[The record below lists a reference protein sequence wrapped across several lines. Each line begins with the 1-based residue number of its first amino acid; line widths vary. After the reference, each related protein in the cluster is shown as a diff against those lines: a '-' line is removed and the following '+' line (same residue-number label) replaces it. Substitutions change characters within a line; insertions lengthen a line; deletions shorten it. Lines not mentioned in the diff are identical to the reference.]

1 MVINRKPPGSTGW
14 VQYCTLDQTRNGQV
28 ITEELFSIQE
38 LLYMSSPFIFV
49 SLSLFFFLGQR
60 LPVTK
65 TQNRCPSI
73 PYMNTFC
80 RILGKKNTCPCIFQ
94 FHHTIAMAECSD
106 VSAVKV
112 FNYIC
117 GSGGVAELSHLLRH
131 PSPLAKKTTAY
142 EVILWFEIQK
152 KSDPENGLVLIK
164 NQHGKVIGIRI
175 DLKKQLCLKYT
186 TTESCRSGKRCK
198 FWHLCKEFIEGTC
211 KGTDCRRSHDF
222 HDEDNKERTV
232 ELGFGS
238 KPSGSL
244 KGIVAGSFMQVCL
257 MYLKNECIPDNCP
270 YLHICPNVIRAT
282 PCECALSHNF
292 ADPHN
297 RCILG
302 QYGFRPPR
310 TSEVDVVRCNSLVLA
325 KNQKPFEASKMNLH
339 SKVPKGEPGRQ
350 TGLLQDIGKT
360 GVRAMTSLMSHHD
373 TAIPNADPLPD
384 RVFNFICGKGGVAS
398 LSDLLQHPSPLA
410 RKFAKP
416 GQELDAKIWLQV
428 EAQPE
433 QGQRVS
439 RIILLESQDGEI
451 IGARVNSRKKIC
463 LNYSKGSCKSNN
475 SCPFWHVCK
484 SYLEGNCQGN
494 CGLSH
499 DLHDDGNVK
508 KVKKLEIEKL
518 PNGTL
523 RSVVANSLPQVCQMY
538 LKNNCQS
545 SCCPYLHIC
554 SVAVQGHPCSCGLS
568 HDLTDDHNTGILRQ
582 YDLAPEKTK
591 FNIMQCNILIPQGK
605 QQRIFED
612 KATSASSQVSLNM
625 MGSPVPL
632 MSLPT
637 FQQHEN
643 VLGPQSQGS
652 SNSTEKKKRRRPRS
666 RKKKTN
672 QKNEAAGE
680 SQHTNADDMEEK
692 SSDSVSDNEDVQ
704 DKPDLYSSSKFAVD
718 TNKPSPIS
726 WQKDFMENEID
737 ATTSMKPGKKQ
748 RAQSNKGLIAFQNE
762 PVSEMNV
769 AAEVNL
775 IDLSDDEALDDWE
788 GVDASIDDL
797 WTEPP
802 LLSQVDEFFFNSSF
816 SSNVA
821 GSLSQSST
829 FSNPADQISPE
840 SNSDKSAI
848 HVQSI
853 FQYICNEHNGQV
865 PYALISQHPDLFPSE
880 VIDIAAWF
888 RENDNRFI
896 TIENSTGEIE
906 AIRTHSTK
914 ARICFRYLMAKQGC
928 KDPKC
933 FRYHVCKHYLANG
946 ICPLGKKC
954 RFSHSH
960 SLKSAHNTRITKQLR
975 FKSFSEEQLRV
986 LVSASVPEV
995 CLDYNRPSK
1004 GCKRGLRCI
1013 GIHICKYFVM
1023 GNCKKGDDCPFS
1035 HQNSLETP
1043 HSKLVLG
1050 RYNLTKVPPRA
1061 VLNAL
1066 LIRQRQP
1073 SEKMR
1078 EQPKTG

>member
-1 MVINRKPPGSTGW
+1 
-14 VQYCTLDQTRNGQV
+14 
-28 ITEELFSIQE
+28 
-38 LLYMSSPFIFV
+38 
-49 SLSLFFFLGQR
+49 
-60 LPVTK
+60 
-65 TQNRCPSI
+65 
-73 PYMNTFC
+73 
-80 RILGKKNTCPCIFQ
+80 
-94 FHHTIAMAECSD
+94 MAECSE

-117 GSGGVAELSHLLRH
+117 GSGGVAELSHLLKH

-142 EVILWFEIQK
+142 EVVLWFEIQK
-152 KSDPENGLVLIK
+152 NSDPENGLVLIK
-164 NQHGKVIGIRI
+164 NQYGKNIGIRI

-186 TTESCRSGKRCK
+186 TTGSCRSGKRCK
-198 FWHLCKEFIEGTC
+198 FWHLCKGFIEGTC
-211 KGTDCRRSHDF
+211 KDTDCPLSHDF
-222 HDEDNKERTV
+222 HDEDNREKTV

-244 KGIVAGSFMQVCL
+244 RGIVAGSFMQVCL
-257 MYLKNECIPDNCP
+257 MYLKKECIPESDNCP
-270 YLHICPNVIRAT
+270 YLHICPNVIRAI
-282 PCECALSHNF
+282 PCECALSHSFVN
-292 ADPHN
+292 PHN
-297 RCILG
+297 KCILG
-302 QYGFRPPR
+302 QHGFRPPR
-310 TSEVDVVRCNSLVLA
+310 TSEVDVVRCNTLVPA

-339 SKVPKGEPGRQ
+339 TKVLKGEPVRQ
-350 TGLLQDIGKT
+350 AGLLQDMGKT
-360 GVRAMTSLMSHHD
+360 VTGERAKLTSLTFHHD
-373 TAIPNADPLPD
+373 TAIPKADPLPEK
-384 RVFNFICGKGGVAS
+384 VFNFICGKGGVAS

-410 RKFAKP
+410 KKFAKP

-463 LNYSKGSCKSNN
+463 MNYSKGSCKSNN

-499 DLHDDGNVK
+499 DFHDDGNVK
-508 KVKKLEIEKL
+508 KVMKLEMEKL
-518 PNGTL
+518 PSGTL
-523 RSVVANSLPQVCQMY
+523 RSIVANSLPQVCQMY

-554 SVAVQGHPCSCGLS
+554 SVAVQGLLCRCGLS
-568 HDLTDDHNTGILRQ
+568 HDLTDDHNTGILKQ

-591 FNIMQCNILIPQGK
+591 FNIMQCNILIPKSK

-612 KATSASSQVSLNM
+612 KAYSASSQLLTM
-625 MGSPVPL
+625 MDSPVPL
-632 MSLPT
+632 MSLPIV
-637 FQQHEN
+637 QQHEN
-643 VLGPQSQGS
+643 ALGPQSQGS
-652 SNSTEKKKRRRPRS
+652 SKSTGKKKSQRPRF

-672 QKNEAAGE
+672 QQREAAGE
-680 SQHTNADDMEEK
+680 SQHVNADDMEEE

-704 DKPDLYSSSKFAVD
+704 DKPDLYSSSKFALD
-718 TNKPSPIS
+718 TNKLSPTS
-726 WQKDFMENEID
+726 WQKDFTENGID
-737 ATTSMKPGKKQ
+737 ATTSMKPANKQ
-748 RAQSNKGLIAFQNE
+748 IAQSNKGSMAIHNE
-762 PVSEMNV
+762 PVSEMAANNV
-769 AAEVNL
+769 AAGVNL
-775 IDLSDDEALDDWE
+775 IDLFDDEALDDWE

-802 LLSQVDEFFFNSSF
+802 LLSQVDEFFFSSSF

-840 SNSDKSAI
+840 SNSEKSAV
-848 HVQSI
+848 HSI
-853 FQYICNEHNGQV
+853 FQYICKEHNGQV
-865 PYALISQHPDLFPSE
+865 PYSLISQQQDLFPSE

-888 RENDNRFI
+888 RENHNKFI
-896 TIENSTGEIE
+896 SIENSTGEIE
-906 AIRTHSTK
+906 AIRTHNTK
-914 ARICFRYLMAKQGC
+914 ARICFRYLMTKQGC

-946 ICPLGKKC
+946 SCPLGKKC

-960 SLKSAHNTRITKQLR
+960 SLTSSHNNRITKQL
-975 FKSFSEEQLRV
+975 KLNSFSEEQLRV
-986 LVSASVPEV
+986 LISASVPEV
-995 CLDYNRPSK
+995 CLDHNRPSK

-1013 GIHICKYFVM
+1013 GIHICKHFVM
-1023 GNCKKGDDCPFS
+1023 GKCKKGDDCPFS

-1050 RYNLTKVPPRA
+1050 RYNLTKVPPHA
-1061 VLNAL
+1061 VVNAL

>member
-1 MVINRKPPGSTGW
+1 MT
-14 VQYCTLDQTRNGQV
+14 T
-28 ITEELFSIQE
+28 
-38 LLYMSSPFIFV
+38 
-49 SLSLFFFLGQR
+49 
-60 LPVTK
+60 
-65 TQNRCPSI
+65 
-73 PYMNTFC
+73 
-80 RILGKKNTCPCIFQ
+80 
-94 FHHTIAMAECSD
+94 MAECSD

-117 GSGGVAELSHLLRH
+117 GSGGVAELSHLLKH

-152 KSDPENGLVLIK
+152 TSDPENGLALIK
-164 NQHGKVIGIRI
+164 NQYGKVIGIRT
-175 DLKKQLCLKYT
+175 DLKKQLCLKYAT
-186 TTESCRSGKRCK
+186 IDSCRSGKRCK

-211 KGTDCRRSHDF
+211 KGGCRRSHDF
-222 HDEDNKERTV
+222 HDEDNKEKTV

-257 MYLKNECIPDNCP
+257 MYLKNDCIPDNCP

-297 RCILG
+297 KCILG

-310 TSEVDVVRCNSLVLA
+310 TSEIDVVRCNTLVPA

-339 SKVPKGEPGRQ
+339 SKVPKGEPVRQ
-350 TGLLQDIGKT
+350 VGLLQDIGKT
-360 GVRAMTSLMSHHD
+360 EARATTSPMSHHD
-373 TAIPNADPLPD
+373 EATQKADPLPEK
-384 RVFNFICGKGGVAS
+384 VFNFICSKGGVVS

-410 RKFAKP
+410 KKFAKP

-428 EAQPE
+428 EAHPE

-463 LNYSKGSCKSNN
+463 MNYSKGRCKSNN

-494 CGLSH
+494 CGLLH
-499 DLHDDGNVK
+499 DFHDDGNVK
-508 KVKKLEIEKL
+508 KVKKLEMEKH
-518 PNGTL
+518 PSGTL
-523 RSVVANSLPQVCQMY
+523 RSIVANSLPQVCQMY

-554 SVAVQGHPCSCGLS
+554 SVAIQGNPCRCGLS
-568 HDLTDDHNTGILRQ
+568 HDLTDDHNTGILKQ

-591 FNIMQCNILIPQGK
+591 FNIMQCNILIPKSK
-605 QQRIFED
+605 QQKIFED
-612 KATSASSQVSLNM
+612 KANSTSSQVNLNM

-632 MSLPT
+632 MSLSMA
-637 FQQHEN
+637 QQHEYG
-643 VLGPQSQGS
+643 LGPQSPGS
-652 SNSTEKKKRRRPRS
+652 SKSPEKKKRQRPRS

-672 QKNEAAGE
+672 QQREAAGE
-680 SQHTNADDMEEK
+680 SQHKNADDMEEE

-704 DKPDLYSSSKFAVD
+704 DKPDLYSGSKFAVD
-718 TNKPSPIS
+718 TNIPSPIS
-726 WQKDFMENEID
+726 WQKDFVKNEID
-737 ATTSMKPGKKQ
+737 AMISMKPAKKQ
-748 RAQSNKGLIAFQNE
+748 TSQSNKGLTAFQNK
-762 PVSEMNV
+762 PVSEMAINV

-775 IDLSDDEALDDWE
+775 IELSDDEALDDWE
-788 GVDASIDDL
+788 GVDASIESDDL
-797 WTEPP
+797 WTSTVEPP

-829 FSNPADQISPE
+829 FSNPADQLGPE
-840 SNSDKSAI
+840 SNSDKLS
-848 HVQSI
+848 VKSI

-865 PYALISQHPDLFPSE
+865 PYALISQRQDLFPSE

-888 RENDNRFI
+888 RENQNSFI
-896 TIENSTGEIE
+896 TIENSHGAIE
-906 AIRTHSTK
+906 AIRTHSTR
-914 ARICFRYLMAKQGC
+914 ARICFRYLMTTQGC

-960 SLKSAHNTRITKQLR
+960 NLKSSHNTRITKQL
-975 FKSFSEEQLRV
+975 KLNSFSEEQLRV
-986 LVSASVPEV
+986 LISASVPEV
-995 CLDYNRPSK
+995 CLDYNKPSK

-1023 GNCKKGDDCPFS
+1023 GNCKKGDGCQLS
-1035 HQNSLETP
+1035 HQSSLESP

-1061 VLNAL
+1061 VFSAL
-1066 LIRQRQP
+1066 LIRQQP
-1073 SEKMR
+1073 STGKMKG
-1078 EQPKTG
+1078 QPKTG

>member
-1 MVINRKPPGSTGW
+1 
-14 VQYCTLDQTRNGQV
+14 
-28 ITEELFSIQE
+28 
-38 LLYMSSPFIFV
+38 
-49 SLSLFFFLGQR
+49 
-60 LPVTK
+60 
-65 TQNRCPSI
+65 
-73 PYMNTFC
+73 
-80 RILGKKNTCPCIFQ
+80 
-94 FHHTIAMAECSD
+94 MAECSE

-117 GSGGVAELSHLLRH
+117 GTGGVAELSHLLKH

-152 KSDPENGLVLIK
+152 KSNPENGLVLIK
-164 NQHGKVIGIRI
+164 NQYGKVIGIRI
-175 DLKKQLCLKYT
+175 DLKKQLCLKYAT
-186 TTESCRSGKRCK
+186 TGSCRSGKRCN
-198 FWHLCKEFIEGTC
+198 FWHICKEFIEGTC
-211 KGTDCRRSHDF
+211 KGTDCQRSHDF
-222 HDEDNKERTV
+222 HDEDNKGKTV

-238 KPSGSL
+238 KPSGTL
-244 KGIVAGSFMQVCL
+244 KGIVAGSFMQLCL
-257 MYLKNECIPDNCP
+257 MYLKNECITDNCP
-270 YLHICPNVIRAT
+270 YLHICPNAIRAT

-292 ADPHN
+292 TDPHN
-297 RCILG
+297 KCILG
-302 QYGFRPPR
+302 QHGFRPPR
-310 TSEVDVVRCNSLVLA
+310 TSEVDVVRCNTLVQA

-339 SKVPKGEPGRQ
+339 SKVPKGAPVRH
-350 TGLLQDIGKT
+350 TGLQQDISKT
-360 GVRAMTSLMSHHD
+360 EVRAATLPMSHHD
-373 TAIPNADPLPD
+373 TAIPKADPLPD
-384 RVFNFICGKGGVAS
+384 KVFNFLCGKGGVAS

-410 RKFAKP
+410 RKFARP

-433 QGQRVS
+433 QGQRVP

-463 LNYSKGSCKSNN
+463 MNYSKGSCKS
-475 SCPFWHVCK
+475 SCQFWHVCK
-484 SYLEGNCQGN
+484 RYLEGNCQGN

-499 DLHDDGNVK
+499 DFHDDCNIK
-508 KVKKLEIEKL
+508 KIMKLEMEKL
-518 PNGTL
+518 PSGTL
-523 RSVVANSLPQVCQMY
+523 RSIVANSLPQVCQMY

-554 SVAVQGHPCSCGLS
+554 SVAVQGNLCNCGLS
-568 HDLTDDHNTGILRQ
+568 HDLTDDHNTGILKQ

-591 FNIMQCNILIPQGK
+591 FAIMQCNILIPKSK

-612 KATSASSQVSLNM
+612 KANSASSQVNLNM
-625 MGSPVPL
+625 MDSPVPL
-632 MSLPT
+632 MSLPIV
-637 FQQHEN
+637 QQHEN
-643 VLGPQSQGS
+643 VLGPQSQVS
-652 SNSTEKKKRRRPRS
+652 SKSMEKKKRRKPRF
-666 RKKKTN
+666 RKKKLN
-672 QKNEAAGE
+672 QQRKAAGE
-680 SQHTNADDMEEK
+680 SQHTNADDMEEE

-704 DKPDLYSSSKFAVD
+704 DKPDLYSISKFAVD
-718 TNKPSPIS
+718 TSNHSPTS
-726 WQKDFMENEID
+726 WQKDFTENGSG
-737 ATTSMKPGKKQ
+737 ATTFMKPAKKQ
-748 RAQSNKGLIAFQNE
+748 SDKGLIAFQNE
-762 PVSEMNV
+762 PVSEM
-769 AAEVNL
+769 AAMNAAAGVNL
-775 IDLSDDEALDDWE
+775 IDLSDDEALVDWE

-802 LLSQVDEFFFNSSF
+802 LLSQVDEFFFGSPF

-840 SNSDKSAI
+840 SNSDKSA
-848 HVQSI
+848 VQSI
-853 FQYICNEHNGQV
+853 FQHICNEHNGQV
-865 PYALISQHPDLFPSE
+865 PYALISQRQDLFPSE

-888 RENDNRFI
+888 RENHNKFI

-906 AIRTHSTK
+906 AIRTHNTK
-914 ARICFRYLMAKQGC
+914 ARICFRYLMTKQGC

-960 SLKSAHNTRITKQLR
+960 SLTSSHNNHITKQL
-975 FKSFSEEQLRV
+975 KLNSFSEEQLRV
-986 LVSASVPEV
+986 LISASVPEV
-995 CLDYNRPSK
+995 CLDHNRPSK

-1013 GIHICKYFVM
+1013 GIHICKHFVM
-1023 GNCKKGDDCPFS
+1023 GKCKKGDDCPFS
-1035 HQNSLETP
+1035 HQISLETP

-1050 RYNLTKVPPRA
+1050 RYNLIKIPPRA